1 MSRVLRLVRWFVI
14 AVAVTALP
22 VAAGVLVL
30 DDDDQQPTEEARPE
44 PPAYASTAL
53 EDYDTSTVA
62 LSRAPFCDRLS
73 DEAVAEALN
82 GTADTDS
89 TAEAVTYANGESA
102 EIAPGL
108 EDVAHEYG
116 CRIEG
121 RRGAEVRAWL
131 FAPPV
136 TEERA
141 SDLIDEA
148 SGRGS
153 CTQPATAPS
162 YGAPS
167 LALVCP
173 AGDRLW
179 ASFRGLFGDAWLAC
193 SLSVPAAVGEDE
205 LLARAGRWC
214 VAVAQ
219 AASSDASAAQQ

>member
-1 MSRVLRLVRWFVI
+1 M
-14 AVAVTALP
+14 
-22 VAAGVLVL
+22 AAGILL
-30 DDDDQQPTEEARPE
+30 LGDDDADNESPAAREEPQ
-44 PPAYASTAL
+44 AYASTPLA
-53 EDYDTSTVA
+53 DFDTSVVA
-62 LSRAPFCDRLS
+62 LSRAPFCDRLP
-73 DEAVAEALN
+73 DQAVAEAL
-82 GTADTDS
+82 GS
-89 TAEAVTYANGESA
+89 EAGATTTYGNGESA

-136 TEERA
+136 TRSRA
-141 SDLIDEA
+141 ADLVEEA

-153 CTQPATAPS
+153 CSRPAQAPS

-167 LALVCP
+167 LALICP
-173 AGDRLW
+173 VGDRRW

-193 SLSVPAAVGEDE
+193 SLSAPATLGEAE
-205 LLARAGRWC
+205 LLDRAGRWC

-219 AASSDASAAQQ
+219 AASSDLSAPQQ